1 MSFADTPMSVSLC
14 LTHRTGRPRRVEISL
29 IQTESRESKD
39 SKSVGMRNILI
50 FEALTDTDRGY
61 NFLG

>member
-1 MSFADTPMSVSLC
+1 M
-14 LTHRTGRPRRVEISL
+14 EISL